1 MMHSVPPEISARL
14 SALED
19 LVFHLYQELN
29 LTMPSP
35 AQSVAGSLPG
45 EVTALADAGERE
57 RAIRRALVLLSIS
70 QQDAVLRVDG
80 YLKSIGR

>member
-1 MMHSVPPEISARL
+1 MINSIPPELSARI

-29 LTMPSP
+29 LAMPSP
-35 AQSVAGSLPG
+35 AQSVAGSLPD
-45 EVTALADAGERE
+45 EVTALAAAGERE
-57 RAIRRALVLLSIS
+57 GAIRRAVVLLGIS

-80 YLKSIGR
+80 YLSR